1 MSKKNEF
8 KSTDILRLIAAFRSV
23 PPGDYWRI
31 AALAQALDPNG
42 VDPAIELKAREDAY
56 ELMLKQIRETALAV
70 LPMLASS
77 LVGARAEEVPITHAV
92 APSPPAAPSAAPRP
106 LSLEYLKTLLEPLV
120 APSDREA
127 LRSEIYVVLQG
138 LLGTNL
144 ESIRDE
150 VFDAAAR
157 DDCETALKKMGP
169 LFASGIACGAMPRE
183 RAIDIL
189 SDIRREWYFMRRY
202 WRRLRSVED
211 ASGDEPV
218 DGTDT
223 PE

>member
-8 KSTDILRLIAAFRSV
+8 KSTDVLRLIAAFRSV
-23 PPGDYWRI
+23 PPSDYWRI

-42 VDPAIELKAREDAY
+42 VDPAIELRAREEAY
-56 ELMLKQIRETALAV
+56 DLMLKQIRETALAV

-77 LVGARAEEVPITHAV
+77 LVGARVEEVPITHAV
-92 APSPPAAPSAAPRP
+92 APPQPTAPYTAPRP
-106 LSLEYLKTLLEPLV
+106 VSLAYLKTLLGPLV

-144 ESIRDE
+144 ESIRDD

-169 LFASGIACGAMPRE
+169 LFAAGIACGAIPRE

-189 SDIRREWYFMRRY
+189 SDIRREWSFMRRY
-202 WRRLRSVED
+202 WRRLKSVED
-211 ASGDEPV
+211 ASSDEPV